1 MRIQALTDAD
11 SVARAGAAFTAA
23 EARAAVDARGRFV
36 VAVSGG
42 RTPWTMLRVL
52 ADEDVPWARVHVVQV
67 DERVAP
73 EGDPD
78 RNLTHLRE
86 SLLAHCPI
94 PAEQIHAMPVES
106 ADLAAACAQYARTL
120 EQIAGT
126 PPVLDLAH
134 LGLGP
139 DGHTASLVPGDLV
152 LEVTA
157 ADVALSGVY
166 QGRRRMTL
174 TYPMLNRSRRIVWLV
189 TGAEKAEMLA
199 RLWKADRSIPAGRIR
214 REQSLILA
222 DRDAAARSGARP
234 SEPAPSRNGA
244 GRRVGIATDHGG
256 FPLKQDLLARLRAAG
271 HDVVDFGANELRP
284 DDDYPDFVIPL
295 AQAVATGRVERGIAV
310 CGSGVGASICA
321 NKVTGARAGLIHD
334 HFSAGQGVEDDHMNI
349 ICVGGR
355 TVGAS
360 VAWDLV
366 RTFLAAEF
374 SDAPRHLRRL
384 AKVAALDPQPTRM
397 NR

>member
-23 EARAAVDARGRFV
+23 EARAAIDARGRFV

-42 RTPWTMLRVL
+42 RTPWKMLRAL

-67 DERVAP
+67 DERVAAA
-73 EGDPD
+73 GDPD

-120 EQIAGT
+120 EQIAGA

-139 DGHTASLVPGDLV
+139 DGHTASLVPRDPV
-152 LEVTA
+152 LEVTS

-174 TYPMLNRSRRIVWLV
+174 TYPVLNRSRRIVWLV
-189 TGAEKAEMLA
+189 TGAEKAEILA
-199 RLWKADRSIPAGRIR
+199 RLWKGDRSIPAGRIR

-222 DRDAAARSGARP
+222 DREAAARSGRSVAT
-234 SEPAPSRNGA
+234 APPDGN

-295 AQAVATGRVERGIAV
+295 AQAVAAGRVERGIAV

-321 NKVTGARAGLIHD
+321 NKVLGARAGLIHD

-355 TVGAS
+355 TVGSS